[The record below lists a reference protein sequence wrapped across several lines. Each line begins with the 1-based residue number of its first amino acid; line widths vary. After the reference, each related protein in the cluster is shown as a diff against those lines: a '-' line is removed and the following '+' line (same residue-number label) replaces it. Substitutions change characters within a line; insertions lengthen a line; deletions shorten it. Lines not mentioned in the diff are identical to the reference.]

1 MRIQRFEEYN
11 DELLTEGW
19 LGDKLKQ
26 MGDGARAALK
36 SFTAPF
42 TQIFKNIKQGWKDGV
57 KSEEI
62 RKTIGELLKKS
73 FDGIYKQLDKIE
85 NPDEID
91 QLFNN
96 MQMSIVKLGDDLNK
110 QIAGAV
116 KESNSYD
123 SINENENL
131 KAAGA
136 GVSAMMKTITGTF
149 KKAADAYKDA
159 VGQAKELQKKKK
171 EAKDEFQTIQKTIEG
186 NLKKLD
192 IKGLMDKARQGNS
205 AEGEYNPGDDITYK
219 QISGEENTGTV
230 AASQNDAAEGK
241 IIVTTDNNPKGFPV
255 DKESIIGKKEKDT
268 EDVGSLKNKLAS
280 IKKDPEKI
288 KKVLDFVD
296 SLA

>member
-1 MRIQRFEEYN
+1 MRVKRFNEYN
-11 DELLTEGW
+11 DELLTERW

-26 MGDGARAALK
+26 MGDGAKAALQ

-42 TQIFKNIKQGWKDGV
+42 TEIFKNIKKGWKDGV

-62 RKTIGELLKKS
+62 RKTIGDLLKKS

-116 KESNSYD
+116 KESNSYE

-131 KAAGA
+131 KAAGV
-136 GVSAMMKTITGTF
+136 GVSAMMKTITGSF
-149 KKAADAYKDA
+149 KKAADSYKSA

-171 EAKDEFQTIQKTIEG
+171 EAKEEFQSVQKEIEA

-192 IKGLMDKARQGNS
+192 IKSMMDKARQGDS
-205 AEGEYNPGDDITYK
+205 EEFVAGDEITYK
-219 QISGEENTGTV
+219 QISGEENVGTV
-230 AASQNDAAEGK
+230 AASQSDAKDGEVV
-241 IIVTTDNNPKGFPV
+241 ITTDNNPKGFGV
-255 DKESIIGKKEKDT
+255 KKESIVGKKQKDS
-268 EDVGSLKNKLAS
+268 EDVGSLKQKLS
-280 IKKDPEKI
+280 TIKGDKDKI

-296 SLA
+296 TLK